1 MLRPRGRSPALA
13 SLNKALGREVR
24 NVCSVRGWGAGYV
37 ELCGS
42 WLCFKTIPPTGVT
55 DSSCWLPKGR
65 GRAEM
70 PSYLFS
76 LRFKGAAPASSS
88 PHLIISEQNCLLA
101 VSNAKKKKKK
111 TCFRCKAKLPIQ
123 MQKKKNDNK
132 NKQRPLPVY
141 PPRFRRLPG
150 PFTAICCSYV
160 DSRDAR
166 MDPKC
171 KYLTCA
177 SGH

>member
-1 MLRPRGRSPALA
+1 MWS
-13 SLNKALGREVR
+13 
-24 NVCSVRGWGAGYV
+24 YV
-37 ELCGS
+37 GVGCVLKQS
-42 WLCFKTIPPTGVT
+42 PTGVT
-55 DSSCWLPKGR
+55 HSSCWLPKGR

-70 PSYLFS
+70 RSYLFS

-101 VSNAKKKKKK
+101 VSNATKKK
-111 TCFRCKAKLPIQ
+111 RHVSAAKQ
-123 MQKKKNDNK
+123 SCRSKCRKKNDNK
-132 NKQRPLPVY
+132 KKQRPLPVY

-171 KYLTCA
+171 KYLICA
-177 SGH
+177 SAH

>member
-1 MLRPRGRSPALA
+1 M
-13 SLNKALGREVR
+13 
-24 NVCSVRGWGAGYV
+24 

-42 WLCFKTIPPTGVT
+42 WLCFKTIPHWSHRQQLLVAKKEEGELKCVLT
-55 DSSCWLPKGR
+55 SCLCGSKVLRQPPHLPI
-65 GRAEM
+65 
-70 PSYLFS
+70 SLF
-76 LRFKGAAPASSS
+76 LNRTASS
-88 PHLIISEQNCLLA
+88 PCQTQ
-101 VSNAKKKKKK
+101 KKKKK
-111 TCFRCKAKLPIQ
+111 TRFRCKAKLPIQ

-132 NKQRPLPVY
+132 KKQRPLPVY

-160 DSRDAR
+160 DWRDAR

-177 SGH
+177 SEH